1 MSLDLTKTVLAE
13 KVWTHTPLR
22 SLANGDAV
30 ARRAVEIV
38 FSELG
43 IEELCASLVFDERYS
58 KKDADYE
65 RWMKKHLAE
74 ALGARIFREHPP
86 VFTLREPDVEPW
98 LRVLSAHA
106 LCITQTPSGE
116 KKR

>member
-1 MSLDLTKTVLAE
+1 MSINLTKTMLAE

-22 SLANGDAV
+22 SLANGDAI

-43 IEELCASLVFDERYS
+43 IEELCASLAVDERYS
-58 KKDADYE
+58 KKNADYE
-65 RWMKKHLAE
+65 WWMKKHLVE
-74 ALGARIFREHPP
+74 ALRARIFREHPL
-86 VFTLREPDVEPW
+86 VFTLREHDVEPR

-106 LCITQTPSGE
+106 LCITQTPGGE

>member
-1 MSLDLTKTVLAE
+1 MSINLTKNLLAE
-13 KVWTHTPLR
+13 KVWTHTALR
-22 SLANGDAV
+22 GVTNGDV
-30 ARRAVEIV
+30 AARQAVELV
-38 FSELG
+38 FAELG
-43 IEELCASLVFDERYS
+43 IEELCASLAFDERYS

-65 RWMKKHLAE
+65 RWMKKHLAD
-74 ALGARIFREHPP
+74 ALGARVFREYPP